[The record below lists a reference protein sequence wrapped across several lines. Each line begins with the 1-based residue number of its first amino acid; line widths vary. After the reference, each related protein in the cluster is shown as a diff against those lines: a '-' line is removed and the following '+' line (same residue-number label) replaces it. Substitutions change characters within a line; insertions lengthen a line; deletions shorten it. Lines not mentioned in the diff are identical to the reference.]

1 MKIDFRKLGI
11 EKAFANMLKKDF
23 TKDIKQYL
31 RENDDIVGND
41 YCQVTKDKYSK
52 DTYIKN
58 GEIIKLNEKDII
70 KQYCEDNDI
79 EIVTETKENY
89 SIELIATPKAQKEA
103 EKMLQKIAENG
114 NKTLAKSANI
124 MLAKSASKR

>member
-23 TKDIKQYL
+23 TKEIKQYL
-31 RENDDIVGND
+31 RENDDIVSND

-52 DTYIKN
+52 DIYIKD
-58 GEIIKLNEKDII
+58 GKTIKLNEKDII
-70 KQYCEDNDI
+70 KQYCKDNGI

-89 SIELIATPKAQKEA
+89 SIELIATAKAQKEA
-103 EKMLQKIAENG
+103 EKMLQKVAENG